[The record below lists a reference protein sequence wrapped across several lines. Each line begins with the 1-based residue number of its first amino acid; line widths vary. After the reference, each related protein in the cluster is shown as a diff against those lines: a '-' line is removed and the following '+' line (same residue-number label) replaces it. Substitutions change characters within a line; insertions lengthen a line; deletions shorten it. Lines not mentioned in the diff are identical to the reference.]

1 MKIGDYYVL
10 PHKTVEFGNIRNF
23 VFRRLC
29 FCRFQRGEGKGFCGK
44 WRWKEEGDEDKTQ
57 GEYAEEIRFYKSPPF
72 FKLLRMTQGV
82 FIILYQNRSKVKI
95 IQNWGKKFKIAT
107 NLIFFEI

>member
-1 MKIGDYYVL
+1 MIITYYRTRQL
-10 PHKTVEFGNIRNF
+10 NSETSEISCSDASASAGFNAER
-23 VFRRLC
+23 
-29 FCRFQRGEGKGFCGK
+29 GKGSAAS
-44 WRWKEEGDEDKTQ
+44 GDGRKRREMRTKTQ